1 MAFLREISGIKNVK
15 MDGKKLSVWLCAA
28 DENDSEDLCVTML
41 FGSDSKDKIRLQSAE
56 VSLNLLWYYIENIV
70 LLNI

>member
-15 MDGKKLSVWLCAA
+15 MDGKKLSVWLSAA
-28 DENDSEDLCVTML
+28 DENDTEDLCVTML

-56 VSLNLLWYYIENIV
+56 VSSSMCCGIT
-70 LLNI
+70 